1 MSSLIDRAAMA
12 APTLALPHAHVP
24 LTGVAAAS
32 AVRPRTEMRYCCR
45 AAGPPAV
52 AASLPG
58 CLVLRRGLKRTTR
71 AFSAAGH
78 VAPVAP
84 VAEAE
89 VSQAAFPVAGYNWE
103 ICTQQNY
110 AQKDSQVAE
119 GPLAAAR
126 RLVDASY
133 HGHYTLERQ
142 RFQDTLVRRLVEL
155 NGHGAPLREPRLV
168 FTAGAMGVG
177 KSHVIRWLAEKGIL
191 PMPLGRV
198 ESTRKDFVHIN
209 PDHLAAQLPEY
220 MGYMEHNRACAAVM
234 TRLEAGLLTELSL
247 MYALQQKRNI
257 LVDSSLRH
265 GSWYS
270 RVLQKIRQKLP
281 EVRVVLMYVH
291 AHEETIYERA
301 NQRGLEGR
309 MVSHVEVADSLEKIP
324 LAIQKLLPYM
334 DTFIQ
339 VDNDGHEP
347 ELTSVCQQP
356 REDLDAYCEVDPDP
370 SSMGFGWKSVK
381 DILHTDLEPG
391 EALLEP
397 PEILPSAATEPQPL
411 AALFRTIHFAA
422 TKHQNQTRKNPQ
434 RTPYINHP
442 LAVARILAEVGIRD
456 LKTLQAAL
464 LHDTLEDT
472 EATRAELEAAFGAE
486 VANLV
491 HALTDEEGLRPLHQ
505 KFRQLRRVK
514 SLPLKAKLVRIADK
528 LHNVWDIMHHGIPG
542 WSKGKTE
549 RYVAWACEMVDAL
562 RGTHTAL
569 EQRFHSEVS
578 LPKGYQL
585 GDWQEFAV
593 QEMGWALLEDLEHDG
608 GSAAV
613 PPPEL
618 AEHRAVL
625 SLLRAAEVVAAK
637 SDEELLESVKF
648 ALFLSG
654 FGIKDPETLKAAV
667 LLGSVDEHSI
677 TASQFGGEV
686 ASILAELN
694 AHWPRIVKNH
704 KAKRIYLGKHLYE
717 LRKLQIGT
725 MSSQEDLDHFQQL
738 LERTI
743 SLREQLRGAHP
754 RLEEG
759 IDAMVGNGQVRLAS
773 GELTPVDMLGDE
785 YGIYGDGFL

>member
-1 MSSLIDRAAMA
+1 MF
-12 APTLALPHAHVP
+12 
-24 LTGVAAAS
+24 
-32 AVRPRTEMRYCCR
+32 
-45 AAGPPAV
+45 
-52 AASLPG
+52 
-58 CLVLRRGLKRTTR
+58 LVLFWRL
-71 AFSAAGH
+71 FW
-78 VAPVAP
+78 
-84 VAEAE
+84 
-89 VSQAAFPVAGYNWE
+89 Q
-103 ICTQQNY
+103 
-110 AQKDSQVAE
+110 DSQVAE

-198 ESTRKDFVHIN
+198 ESTRTKKDFVHIN

-234 TRLEAGLLTELSL
+234 TRLEAGLLTELSCLPWAMGHLEHAQVQGVAAGL

-411 AALFRTIHFAA
+411 AALFRTSVPG
-422 TKHQNQTRKNPQ
+422 NPQ

-593 QEMGWALLEDLEHDG
+593 QEMGWALLEERVE
-608 GSAAV
+608 S
-613 PPPEL
+613 
-618 AEHRAVL
+618 HR
-625 SLLRAAEVVAAK
+625 
-637 SDEELLESVKF
+637 
-648 ALFLSG
+648 
-654 FGIKDPETLKAAV
+654 
-667 LLGSVDEHSI
+667 
-677 TASQFGGEV
+677 
-686 ASILAELN
+686 
-694 AHWPRIVKNH
+694 
-704 KAKRIYLGKHLYE
+704 
-717 LRKLQIGT
+717 
-725 MSSQEDLDHFQQL
+725 
-738 LERTI
+738 
-743 SLREQLRGAHP
+743 
-754 RLEEG
+754 
-759 IDAMVGNGQVRLAS
+759 
-773 GELTPVDMLGDE
+773 
-785 YGIYGDGFL
+785 

>member
-1 MSSLIDRAAMA
+1 MA

-71 AFSAAGH
+71 AFPAAGH

-110 AQKDSQVAE
+110 AQKDVE
-119 GPLAAAR
+119 GGGRGQEL
-126 RLVDASY
+126 
-133 HGHYTLERQ
+133 GHLWKSGE

-191 PMPLGRV
+191 PM
-198 ESTRKDFVHIN
+198 KDFVHIN
-209 PDHLAAQLPEY
+209 PDHLAAQ
-220 MGYMEHNRACAAVM
+220 
-234 TRLEAGLLTELSL
+234 RLRPTERGRRL

-291 AHEETIYERA
+291 AHEETIYETRRRVLSTALPARQVLEIFLSFQPNSSAMLRIEHIQTAELASRLSLAQHAESCRSQERA

-324 LAIQKLLPYM
+324 LAIQ
-334 DTFIQ
+334 
-339 VDNDGHEP
+339 
-347 ELTSVCQQP
+347 
-356 REDLDAYCEVDPDP
+356 
-370 SSMGFGWKSVK
+370 
-381 DILHTDLEPG
+381 
-391 EALLEP
+391 
-397 PEILPSAATEPQPL
+397 
-411 AALFRTIHFAA
+411 
-422 TKHQNQTRKNPQ
+422 KNPQ

-464 LHDTLEDT
+464 LHDTLEDGRPCGRSCELKDT

-562 RGTHTAL
+562 RLTLRGGYAHRIGAALSLGGVLAEGLPAGRLARVRCARDGLGTA
-569 EQRFHSEVS
+569 RGAS
-578 LPKGYQL
+578 G
-585 GDWQEFAV
+585 
-593 QEMGWALLEDLEHDG
+593 DLEHDG

-677 TASQFGGEV
+677 TASQFGGE
-686 ASILAELN
+686 LN

-717 LRKLQIGT
+717 LRKLQIGAGP
-725 MSSQEDLDHFQQL
+725 S
-738 LERTI
+738 
-743 SLREQLRGAHP
+743 
-754 RLEEG
+754 
-759 IDAMVGNGQVRLAS
+759 
-773 GELTPVDMLGDE
+773 
-785 YGIYGDGFL
+785 